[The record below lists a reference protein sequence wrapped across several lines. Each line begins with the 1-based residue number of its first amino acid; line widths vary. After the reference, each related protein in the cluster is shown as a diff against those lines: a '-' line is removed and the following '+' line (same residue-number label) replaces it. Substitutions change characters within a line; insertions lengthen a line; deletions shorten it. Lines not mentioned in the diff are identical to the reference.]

1 MSGLSLVLGSSQ
13 RKQFTWC
20 QDLSTCQLGRS
31 QRQGQ
36 VQPFACTE
44 NIWRQDDPPFSIFLV
59 LGSFSLHVNSPQDSG
74 FQAFKW
80 EYRFLELYSGFH
92 GQAFF
97 CRIPNS
103 TDQNFLDFRIHMPL
117 QKDCSPSA
125 LGSVAP
131 SFLSLTFSQPKRG
144 SFLLG
149 FSYSFRIDI

>member
-1 MSGLSLVLGSSQ
+1 MFSLYYLDQPLNKPPPFMSGLSRVLRSSQ

-44 NIWRQDDPPFSIFLV
+44 NIWRQDDPPFSTFLV

-92 GQAFF
+92 SQAFF
-97 CRIPNS
+97 AGFRIPQTKISWISES
-103 TDQNFLDFRIHMPL
+103 TCPYKKIAHH
-117 QKDCSPSA
+117 
-125 LGSVAP
+125 
-131 SFLSLTFSQPKRG
+131 QPQGVQHHR
-144 SFLLG
+144 FYL
-149 FSYSFRIDI
+149 